1 MFLRKLTDEE
11 SERIKK
17 SKEAA
22 NKVIKE
28 QRKKLLTEI
37 KAYQR
42 KALSHQVSLLIKQ
55 LDALILITGHPVIIK
70 VDDES
75 LCMNYDLLKKFAV
88 SFYKGNFWT
97 TDLKIEGKS
106 LFISYQKHPNR
117 GTVELF
123 ELPAHQVELLK
134 GLPLIDLKDI
144 EFESLLA

>member
-1 MFLRKLTDEE
+1 M
-11 SERIKK
+11 
-17 SKEAA
+17 
-22 NKVIKE
+22 
-28 QRKKLLTEI
+28 
-37 KAYQR
+37 
-42 KALSHQVSLLIKQ
+42 
-55 LDALILITGHPVIIK
+55 IIK